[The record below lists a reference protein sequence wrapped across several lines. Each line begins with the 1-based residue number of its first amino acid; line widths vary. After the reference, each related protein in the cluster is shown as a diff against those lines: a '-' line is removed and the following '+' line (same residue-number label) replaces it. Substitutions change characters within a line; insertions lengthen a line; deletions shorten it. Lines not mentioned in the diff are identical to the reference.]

1 MIGPLIILSGPS
13 GSGKTTIVGCLRAMP
28 ELRLR
33 PSISATTRPK
43 RDGEIDG
50 EQYYFLTPE
59 EFERRR
65 KAGDFLEWAEVHG
78 HNYGTPKQAVEE
90 LRNQGYTV
98 ILVIDVKGAEQVRP
112 KCRDAT
118 SIFLTVSSIDT
129 LEQRLRARHTEDE
142 RSLRQRLANARI
154 ELTRA
159 GEFTHQV
166 LNDDLEQAVSDVR
179 TIIMNRIREGESQC
193 STS

>member
-1 MIGPLIILSGPS
+1 MVGPLIILSGPS
-13 GSGKTTIVGCLRAMP
+13 GSGKTTIVGRLRAMP

-43 RDGEIDG
+43 RQGEIDG
-50 EQYYFLTPE
+50 EQYFFLTSE

-65 KAGDFLEWAEVHG
+65 QAGEFLEWAEVHG
-78 HNYGTPKQAVEE
+78 HKYGTPRAAVEAM
-90 LRNQGYTV
+90 RKQGYTV

-112 KCRDAT
+112 RCPDAM
-118 SIFLTVSSIDT
+118 SIFLTVSSLDT
-129 LEQRLRARHTEDE
+129 LEQRLRDRHTEDE
-142 RSLRQRLANARI
+142 VSLRRRLANARV

-166 LNDDLEQAVSDVR
+166 LNDDLEQAVADVR
-179 TIIMNRIREGESQC
+179 TIIMNRILEGETQC

>member
-13 GSGKTTIVGCLRAMP
+13 GSGKTTIVERLRAMP

-50 EQYYFLTPE
+50 EQYSFLAPP
-59 EFERRR
+59 EFEKRR
-65 KAGDFLEWAEVHG
+65 KAGEFLEWAEVHG
-78 HNYGTPKQAVEE
+78 HKYGTPRQAVED
-90 LRNQGYTV
+90 LRKKGYTV
-98 ILVIDVKGAEQVRP
+98 VLVIDVQGAEQVRP
-112 KCRDAT
+112 KCPDAL
-118 SIFLTVSSIDT
+118 SIFLTVSSVDT
-129 LEQRLRARHTEDE
+129 LEQRLRDRHTEDE
-142 RSLRQRLANARI
+142 ESLRKRLANARV

-166 LNDDLEQAVSDVR
+166 LNDDLERAVADVR